1 MADDDPVFDRPS
13 IEVIDIERRVEE
25 SALELLREY
34 EALKQATGN
43 VPARIRVRMDTEAA
57 ADYPCATVNAV
68 GYGEFG
74 ERTGWYKGALQ
85 LGAMTYRPDDKDAKG
100 VKAILGALRGW
111 SQRKDLAA
119 ALNATVAAGTQ
130 ETEIEFRHIKLDGE
144 TFDFSEGRLREWIV
158 PLEVLCRPSRGNTT
172 AI

>member
-1 MADDDPVFDRPS
+1 MPPDEPLHESAG
-13 IEVIDIERRVEE
+13 IETLDIERRVEE
-25 SALELLREY
+25 AALELLREY
-34 EALKQATGN
+34 DALKGATGN

-68 GYGEFG
+68 GFAEFG

-85 LGAMTYRPDDKDAKG
+85 LGAMTYRPDDKDAKA
-100 VKAILGALRGW
+100 VKAVLGALRGW
-111 SQRKDLAA
+111 AQRKDLPA

-130 ETEIEFRHIKLDGE
+130 ETEIEFREIKLDGS
-144 TFDFSEGRLREWIV
+144 TFDYSEGRIREWIL
-158 PLEVLCRPSRGNTT
+158 PLEVLCRPSREQTT